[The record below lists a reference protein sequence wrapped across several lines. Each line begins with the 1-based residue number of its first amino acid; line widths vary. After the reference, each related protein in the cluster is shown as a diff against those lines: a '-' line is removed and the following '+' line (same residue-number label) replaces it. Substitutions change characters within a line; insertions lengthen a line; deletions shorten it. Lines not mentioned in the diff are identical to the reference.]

1 MFTFSLGANRGE
13 IEKSKIGDDHEGRS
27 YEVHMSSVRI
37 SIPGSREVCDSS
49 GKTYTAYEVM
59 CISGDVTW
67 SIWRR
72 YSECFALMTK
82 IEREAIRLS
91 SSFPKKAFGSLTESS
106 KKQRQV
112 QLDAYFREL
121 SEFPLPGHLFEHLAV
136 FLELNVYVACTSEQP
151 AEVDVQLAE
160 REARSAFSVTPAK
173 CWNPS
178 FMSADPL
185 ALNDEEPPSVAA
197 GLVEGAEEVAGNK
210 VICEAS
216 EGLLRHA
223 PTLQFKHI
231 GSVPA
236 FLSQSSRRSYPP
248 TGEGLRVSAHT

>member
-1 MFTFSLGANRGE
+1 MTDATSDESNPPLKNTPYGTSAMRRLLTAAVRVFRTTA
-13 IEKSKIGDDHEGRS
+13 RS
-27 YEVHMSSVRI
+27 RARRARAGSVH
-37 SIPGSREVCDSS
+37 S
-49 GKTYTAYEVM
+49 GVSYAVN
-59 CISGDVTW
+59 
-67 SIWRR
+67 
-72 YSECFALMTK
+72 A
-82 IEREAIRLS
+82 
-91 SSFPKKAFGSLTESS
+91 PESS